1 VARRFRNGAS
11 KSPSGFW
18 EFDMKGYTKALRCR
32 ECAKEYPLEARY
44 VCEFC
49 FGPLEVAYDYDKIKK
64 DVSRAK
70 IESRGTNMWR
80 YKEFL
85 PANGDHPVSLDEGWT
100 PLLRAHNLG
109 KALGLK
115 ELYIK
120 NDCAN
125 PTHSFKDR
133 VVSVAVT
140 KAVEL
145 GFDTVS
151 CASTGNLANAVS
163 AYGAKANLKRYV
175 FIPADLESGK
185 VNASNVY
192 QPKLVKVEGSYDEVN
207 RLCSEIAGKHSWAF
221 VNINVRPYY
230 AEGSKTLGF
239 EVAEQLGWKAPDHVV
254 VPMASGSLL
263 TKVHKGLQEFLKTGL
278 LDKVHTRIS
287 GAQALGCSP
296 ISTAYLEGSDTFRP
310 VKANT
315 IAKSLAIGNPADGYY
330 ALQVIKNS
338 NGAAERVTDDEI
350 VDGIKLLAGTEG
362 IFAETAG
369 GVTIAC
375 LKKLVESGKIKKD
388 EVTVAYITG
397 TGLKTQEAL
406 AGHLEEPR
414 IIKPNLAA
422 FEASEKVRA
431 GV

>member
-1 VARRFRNGAS
+1 
-11 KSPSGFW
+11 
-18 EFDMKGYTKALRCR
+18 
-32 ECAKEYPLEARY
+32 
-44 VCEFC
+44 
-49 FGPLEVAYDYDKIKK
+49 
-64 DVSRAK
+64 
-70 IESRGTNMWR
+70 MWR

-85 PANGDHPVSLDEGWT
+85 PANGDAPVSLDEGWT
-100 PLLRAHNLG
+100 PLVRAHNLG

-115 ELYIK
+115 ELWIK

-163 AYGAKANLKRYV
+163 AYGARAGMDRYV
-175 FIPADLESGK
+175 FIPANLESGK
-185 VNASNVY
+185 VLASNVY
-192 QPKLVKVEGSYDEVN
+192 QPKLVKVEGNYDEVN
-207 RLCSEIAGKHSWAF
+207 RLCSEIAGKYGWAF

-254 VPMASGSLL
+254 VPMASGSLC
-263 TKVHKGLQEFLKTGL
+263 TKIHKALGELVKTGL
-278 LDKVHTRIS
+278 LDEAKTRVS
-287 GAQALGCSP
+287 GAQADGCSP
-296 ISTAYLEGSDTFRP
+296 ISTAFINGTDTFRP
-310 VKANT
+310 VKPNT
-315 IAKSLAIGNPADGYY
+315 IAKSLAIGNPADGSY

-338 NGAAERVTDDEI
+338 GGAAEKVTDEEI
-350 VDGIKLLAGTEG
+350 VEGIKLLAGTEG

-375 LKKLVESGKIKKD
+375 LKKLVESGKIHKH
-388 EVTVAYITG
+388 ERTVAYITG

-406 AGHLEEPR
+406 YGHLEEPR

-422 FEASEKVRA
+422 FEASQKHPVHA
-431 GV
+431 

>member
-1 VARRFRNGAS
+1 MTSYA
-11 KSPSGFW
+11 KS
-18 EFDMKGYTKALRCR
+18 LQCR
-32 ECAKEYPLEARY
+32 ECGKEYPLEARY

-49 FGPLEVAYDYDKIKK
+49 FGPLEVAYDYERIRRA
-64 DVSRAK
+64 VSRERIA
-70 IESRGTNMWR
+70 ERPRTMWR
-80 YKEFL
+80 YREFL
-85 PANGDHPVSLDEGWT
+85 PADGENPVTLDEGCT
-100 PLLRAHNLG
+100 PLVRARALG
-109 KALGLK
+109 ERLGLK
-115 ELYIK
+115 ELWIK

-145 GFDTVS
+145 GFKTVS

-163 AYGAKANLKRYV
+163 AYGARAGLERYV
-175 FIPADLESGK
+175 FIPANLEAGK
-185 VNASNVY
+185 VVASNVY
-192 QPKLVKVEGSYDEVN
+192 EPHLVKVEGNYDEVN
-207 RLCSEIAGKHSWAF
+207 RLCSEIAGRHRWAF

-239 EVAEQLGWKAPDHVV
+239 EVAEQLGWRAPDHVV

-263 TKVHKGLQEFLKTGL
+263 TKIHKSLGELHKTGL
-278 LDKVHTRIS
+278 IAKPATRVS

-296 ISTAYLEGSDTFRP
+296 ISTAYLEGTDTFRP
-310 VKANT
+310 VKPNT

-330 ALQVIKNS
+330 ALRAIKES
-338 NGAAERVTDDEI
+338 GGAAERVTDDEI
-350 VDGIKLLAGTEG
+350 VEGIKLLASTEG

-369 GVTIAC
+369 GVTVAC
-375 LKKLVESGKIKKD
+375 LKKLAASGAVRPD

-406 AGHLEEPR
+406 HGRLKEPPV
-414 IIKPNLAA
+414 IKPNLAS
-422 FEASEKVRA
+422 FEA
-431 GV
+431 GI

>member
-1 VARRFRNGAS
+1 
-11 KSPSGFW
+11 
-18 EFDMKGYTKALRCR
+18 MKGYSTALRCR

-64 DVSRAK
+64 HVTRAV
-70 IESRGTNMWR
+70 IEKRPTNMWR

-85 PANGDHPVSLDEGWT
+85 PANGDDPVTLGEGFT
-100 PLLRAHNLG
+100 PLVRAHNLG

-115 ELYIK
+115 ELWIK
-120 NDCAN
+120 NDCGN

-145 GFDTVS
+145 GFKTVS

-163 AYGAKANLKRYV
+163 AYGARAGMERYV
-175 FIPADLESGK
+175 FIPANLEEGK
-185 VNASNVY
+185 VVASNVY
-192 QPKLVKVEGSYDEVN
+192 QPHLVKVEGNYDEVN
-207 RLCSEIAGKHSWAF
+207 RLCSEIAGKYNWAF

-254 VPMASGSLL
+254 VPMASGSLC
-263 TKVHKGLQEFLKTGL
+263 TKIYKALHEMEKTGL
-278 LDKVHTRIS
+278 LGKVHTRVS
-287 GAQALGCSP
+287 GAQADGCSP
-296 ISTAYLEGSDTFRP
+296 IATAYLEGSDTFRP
-310 VKANT
+310 VKPHT

-338 NGAAERVTDDEI
+338 GGAAAKVSDAEI
-350 VDGIKLLAGTEG
+350 IEGIKLLAGTEG

-375 LKKLVESGKIKKD
+375 LKKLVESGKILKD

-406 AGHLEEPR
+406 HGHLAEPR

-422 FEASEKVRA
+422 FESSQKHPAHA
-431 GV
+431 

>member
-1 VARRFRNGAS
+1 MSGTA
-11 KSPSGFW
+11 KS
-18 EFDMKGYTKALRCR
+18 LQCR
-32 ECAKEYPLEARY
+32 ECGKEYPLEARY

-64 DVSRAK
+64 GVSREK
-70 IESRGTNMWR
+70 IAARPRTMWR

-85 PANGDHPVSLDEGWT
+85 PVDGDNPVSLQEGCT
-100 PLLRAHNLG
+100 PLIRAR
-109 KALGLK
+109 ALGAVLGIR
-115 ELYIK
+115 ELWIK

-145 GFDTVS
+145 GFKTVS

-163 AYGAKANLKRYV
+163 AYGARAGLERYV
-175 FIPADLESGK
+175 FIPANLEAGK
-185 VNASNVY
+185 VVASNVY
-192 QPKLVKVEGSYDEVN
+192 EPHLIKVEGNYDEVN
-207 RLCSEIAGKHSWAF
+207 RLCSEIAGKHRWAF

-263 TKVHKGLQEFLKTGL
+263 TKVHKAFGEFHKVGLIPKPT
-278 LDKVHTRIS
+278 TRVS

-296 ISTAYLEGSDTFRP
+296 ISTAFLEGSDTFRP
-310 VKANT
+310 VKPNT

-330 ALQVIKNS
+330 ALQAIKATG
-338 NGAAERVTDDEI
+338 GAAERVTDEEI
-350 VDGIKLLAGTEG
+350 VEGIKLLASTEG

-375 LKKLVESGKIKKD
+375 LKKLAAAGKIGPD

-406 AGHLEEPR
+406 NGHLTEPR
-414 IIKPNLAA
+414 VIKPNLAS
-422 FEASEKVRA
+422 FEA
-431 GV
+431 GQ

>member
-1 VARRFRNGAS
+1 MPGRQALLVFEVLMS
-11 KSPSGFW
+11 STS
-18 EFDMKGYTKALRCR
+18 KALKCR
-32 ECAKEYPLEARY
+32 ECGKEYPLAARY

-49 FGPLEVAYDYDKIKK
+49 FGPLEVAYDYAKIKK
-64 DVSRAK
+64 SVSREK
-70 IESRGTNMWR
+70 IAARAHNMWR

-85 PANGDHPVSLDEGWT
+85 PANGDDPVTLQEGWT
-100 PLLRAHNLG
+100 PLLRAKNLE
-109 KALGLK
+109 KVLGLK

-163 AYGAKANLKRYV
+163 AYGAKAGMQRTV
-175 FIPADLESGK
+175 FIPSDLEAGK
-185 VNASNVY
+185 VMASNVY
-192 QPKLVKVEGSYDEVN
+192 QPNLVKVEGNYDEVN
-207 RLCSEIAGKHSWAF
+207 RLCSEIAGKHPWAF

-254 VPMASGSLL
+254 IPMASGSML
-263 TKVHKGLQEFLKTGL
+263 TKIWKALKEFEKAELIGEVKTR
-278 LDKVHTRIS
+278 VS

-296 ISTAYLEGSDTFRP
+296 ISTAYLDGTDTFKP
-310 VKANT
+310 VKPHT

-330 ALQVIKNS
+330 ALQVIKES
-338 NGAAERVTDDEI
+338 GGAAERASDEEI
-350 VDGIKLLAGTEG
+350 VEGIKLLASTEG

-375 LKKLVESGKIKKD
+375 LKKLVESGKIKKN

-406 AGHLEEPR
+406 VGKLKEPVT
-414 IIKPNLAA
+414 IKPNLAA
-422 FEASEKVRA
+422 FEASQKHS
-431 GV
+431 

>member
-1 VARRFRNGAS
+1 MD
-11 KSPSGFW
+11 GFS
-18 EFDMKGYTKALRCR
+18 KALRCR
-32 ECAKEYPLEARY
+32 ECGKEYPLEARY

-49 FGPLEVAYDYDKIKK
+49 FGPLEVAYDYAKIKK
-64 DVSRAK
+64 AVSRERIAA
-70 IESRGTNMWR
+70 RPTTMWR

-85 PANGDHPVSLDEGWT
+85 PANGDAPVTLQEGWT
-100 PLLRAHNLG
+100 PLIRAKNLG
-109 KALGLK
+109 AALGIK
-115 ELYIK
+115 ELWVK

-133 VVSVAVT
+133 VVSVAAT

-145 GFDTVS
+145 GFDTIA

-163 AYGAKANLKRYV
+163 AYGARAGMKRYV
-175 FIPADLESGK
+175 FIPANLEQGK
-185 VNASNVY
+185 VMASAVY
-192 QPKLVKVEGSYDEVN
+192 RPRLVKVEGNYDEVN
-207 RLCSEIAGKHSWAF
+207 RLCSEIAGKYPWAF

-239 EVAEQLGWKAPDHVV
+239 EVAEQLGWRAPDHVV

-263 TKVHKGLQEFLKTGL
+263 TKVHKALQELVKTGL
-278 LDKVHTRIS
+278 LDEAKTRIS
-287 GAQALGCSP
+287 GAQADGCSP
-296 ISTAYLEGSDTFRP
+296 ISTAYLAGSDTFRP
-310 VKANT
+310 VKPNT

-330 ALQVIKNS
+330 ALQVIKGS
-338 NGAAERVTDDEI
+338 HGAAEKVTDAEI
-350 VDGIKLLAGTEG
+350 IAGIKLLAGTEG

-375 LKKLVESGKIKKD
+375 LKKLVESGKILPD

-406 AGHLEEPR
+406 HGHLDEAPT
-414 IIKPNLAA
+414 IKPNLAA
-422 FEASEKVRA
+422 FEAVQ
-431 GV
+431 G

>member
-1 VARRFRNGAS
+1 MSIAA
-11 KSPSGFW
+11 
-18 EFDMKGYTKALRCR
+18 KALRCR

-49 FGPLEVAYDYDKIKK
+49 FGPLEVAYDYAKIKK
-64 DVSRAK
+64 LVTRAK
-70 IESRGTNMWR
+70 IAGRPDNMWR

-85 PANGDHPVSLDEGWT
+85 PADGDDPVTLQEGFT
-100 PLLRAHNLG
+100 PLLRAKNLER
-109 KALGLK
+109 ALGLK

-140 KAVEL
+140 KAREL
-145 GFDTVS
+145 GFDTIS
-151 CASTGNLANAVS
+151 CASTGNLANAVA
-163 AYGAKANLKRYV
+163 AYGAKAGMKRYV
-175 FIPADLESGK
+175 FIPSDLEVGK
-185 VNASNVY
+185 VVASNVY
-192 QPKLVKVEGSYDEVN
+192 EPNLIKVEGNYDEVN
-207 RLCSEIAGKHSWAF
+207 RLCSEVAGKYNWAF

-239 EVAEQLGWKAPDHVV
+239 EVVEQLGWRAPDHVV
-254 VPMASGSLL
+254 APMASGSLL
-263 TKVHKGLQEFLKTGL
+263 TKIWKALQEFEKTGL
-278 LDKVHTRIS
+278 LDKVHTRVS
-287 GAQALGCSP
+287 GAQATGCSP
-296 ISTAYLEGSDTFRP
+296 ISTAYLEGTDTFRP
-310 VKANT
+310 VKPKT
-315 IAKSLAIGNPADGYY
+315 IAKSLAIGNPADGFY
-330 ALQVIKNS
+330 ALQTIKAT
-338 NGAAERVTDDEI
+338 NGAAEKVTDEEI
-350 VDGIKLLAGTEG
+350 VAGIKLLAATEG

-375 LKKLVESGKIKKD
+375 LKKLIETGKIKKD

-406 AGHLEEPR
+406 TGYLTEPR
-414 IIKPNLAA
+414 TIKANLAS
-422 FEASEKVRA
+422 FEAGMKVKT

>member
-1 VARRFRNGAS
+1 
-11 KSPSGFW
+11 
-18 EFDMKGYTKALRCR
+18 MKGYSKALKCR
-32 ECAKEYPLEARY
+32 ECGKEYALEARY

-49 FGPLEVAYDYDKIKK
+49 FGPLEVAYDYEKIKK
-64 DVSRAK
+64 HVSRELIAK
-70 IESRGTNMWR
+70 RPTNMWR

-85 PANGDHPVSLDEGWT
+85 PADGDAPITLDEGFT
-100 PLLRAHNLG
+100 PLVRAHNLG

-115 ELYIK
+115 ELWIK

-133 VVSVAVT
+133 VVSVAIT
-140 KAVEL
+140 KAAEL
-145 GFDTVS
+145 GFKTIA

-163 AYGAKANLKRYV
+163 AYGARAGMDRYV
-175 FIPADLESGK
+175 FIPANLEAGK
-185 VNASNVY
+185 VVASNVY
-192 QPKLVKVEGSYDEVN
+192 QPNLVKVEGNYDEVN
-207 RLCSEIAGKHSWAF
+207 RLCSEIAGKYSWAF

-254 VPMASGSLL
+254 VPMASGSLC
-263 TKVHKGLQEFLKTGL
+263 TKVYKALHEFEKTGL
-278 LDKVHTRIS
+278 LGKVNTRVS
-287 GAQALGCSP
+287 GAQADGCSP
-296 ISTAYLEGSDTFRP
+296 IATAYLEGSDTFRP
-310 VKANT
+310 VKPNT

-338 NGAAERVTDDEI
+338 GGAAAKVSDEEI
-350 VDGIKLLAGTEG
+350 VEGIKLLAGTEG

-375 LKKLVESGKIKKD
+375 LKKLVESGKIHKD

-406 AGHLEEPR
+406 HGHLAEPR

-422 FEASEKVRA
+422 FEASQKHPVHA
-431 GV
+431 

>member
-1 VARRFRNGAS
+1 
-11 KSPSGFW
+11 
-18 EFDMKGYTKALRCR
+18 MKGFTKALRCR
-32 ECAKEYPLEARY
+32 ECGKEYPLEAKY

-49 FGPLEVAYDYDKIKK
+49 FGPLEVAYNYDKIKK
-64 DVSRAK
+64 AVTREK
-70 IESRGTNMWR
+70 IALRPTTMWR

-85 PANGDHPVSLDEGWT
+85 PANGDDPVSIQEGWT
-100 PLLRAHNLG
+100 PLVRAHNLG

-115 ELYIK
+115 ELWIK

-145 GFDTVS
+145 GFKTVA

-163 AYGAKANLKRYV
+163 AYGARAGMERYV
-175 FIPADLESGK
+175 FIPANLEVGK
-185 VNASNVY
+185 VVASNVY
-192 QPKLVKVEGSYDEVN
+192 EPHLIKVEGNYDEVN
-207 RLCSEIAGKHSWAF
+207 RLCSEIAGKYEWAF

-263 TKVHKGLQEFLKTGL
+263 TKVHKAFNELAKTGL
-278 LDKVHTRIS
+278 IDEPKTRVS
-287 GAQALGCSP
+287 GAQADGCSP
-296 ISTAYLEGSDTFRP
+296 ISTAFLEGTDTFRP
-310 VKANT
+310 VKPNT
-315 IAKSLAIGNPADGYY
+315 IAKCLAIGNPADGYY
-330 ALQVIKNS
+330 ALQVIKATG
-338 NGAAERVTDDEI
+338 GAAEKVSDQE
-350 VDGIKLLAGTEG
+350 VVEGMKLLAATEG

-375 LKKLVESGKIKKD
+375 LKKLVESGKIHPG

-406 AGHLEEPR
+406 HGHLAEPR

-422 FEASEKVRA
+422 FEAGRV
-431 GV
+431 

>member
-1 VARRFRNGAS
+1 
-11 KSPSGFW
+11 
-18 EFDMKGYTKALRCR
+18 MKGFTKALRCR
-32 ECAKEYPLEARY
+32 ECGKEYPLEAKY

-49 FGPLEVAYDYDKIKK
+49 FGPLEVAYNYERIKK
-64 DVSRAK
+64 AVSREK
-70 IESRGTNMWR
+70 IGGRPANMWR

-85 PANGDHPVSLDEGWT
+85 PANGDAPVSIQEGWT
-100 PLLRAHNLG
+100 PLVRAHNLG

-115 ELYIK
+115 ELWIK

-145 GFDTVS
+145 GFKTVA

-163 AYGAKANLKRYV
+163 AYGARAGMERYV
-175 FIPADLESGK
+175 FIPANLEVGK
-185 VNASNVY
+185 VVASNVY
-192 QPKLVKVEGSYDEVN
+192 EPNLIKVEGNYDEVN
-207 RLCSEIAGKHSWAF
+207 RLCSEIAGKYPWAF

-263 TKVHKGLQEFLKTGL
+263 TKVHKAFNELAKTGL
-278 LDKVHTRIS
+278 IDEPQTRVS
-287 GAQALGCSP
+287 GAQAEGCSP
-296 ISTAYLEGSDTFRP
+296 ISTAFLEGTDTFRP
-310 VKANT
+310 VKPNT

-330 ALQVIKNS
+330 ALQVIKATG
-338 NGAAERVTDDEI
+338 GAAEKVTDHE
-350 VDGIKLLAGTEG
+350 VVEGMKLLAATEG

-375 LKKLVESGKIKKD
+375 LKKLVESGKIHAD

-406 AGHLEEPR
+406 HGHLAEPR

-422 FEASEKVRA
+422 FEAGRV
-431 GV
+431 